1 MRKKKGIK
9 GSAFRMCLHVTR
21 KKNPILLAYKSLD
34 GEMKKIRLG
43 HEGPEVYAHIKE
55 LGLYPV
61 DNGNY

>member
-1 MRKKKGIK
+1 
-9 GSAFRMCLHVTR
+9 MCLHVTR